1 MEFKTGEV
9 VRASDISFN
18 EGVLRLAAVHGRKV
32 EFRYAK
38 SATAPVE
45 ARSFVPVSVASTKE
59 GNIIVIGPDED
70 RDGAIRA
77 YRLDRI
83 KGEVSIP

>member
-1 MEFKTGEV
+1 MQFDQI
-9 VRASDISFN
+9 VRASDVSFN

-38 SATAPVE
+38 SDTAPIE
-45 ARSFVPVSVASTKE
+45 HRSFIPEHVNTTRE
-59 GNIIVIGPDED
+59 GNVVVLGPDDD
-70 RDGAIRA
+70 RDGAIRS
-77 YRLDRI
+77 YRIDRI

>member
-1 MEFKTGEV
+1 MHLNDDV
-9 VRASDISFN
+9 VRASDVSFN
-18 EGVLRLAAVHGRKV
+18 EGVLRLAAVHGRRV

-38 SATAPVE
+38 SDTSPVE
-45 ARSFVPVSVASTKE
+45 HRSFVPETVYTTRA
-59 GNIIVIGPDED
+59 GNVVIVGPDED
-70 RDGAIRA
+70 RHAPRG

>member
-1 MEFKTGEV
+1 MQMNEV

-18 EGVLRLAAVHGRKV
+18 EGVLRLAAVHGREV
-32 EFRYAK
+32 AFRYAK
-38 SATAPVE
+38 TPTAPIE
-45 ARSFVPVSVASTKE
+45 ARSFVPTSVTITRD
-59 GNIIVIGPDED
+59 GNVVITGPDQD
-70 RDGAIRA
+70 RDGEIRA

>member
-1 MEFKTGEV
+1 MQMNEV
-9 VRASDISFN
+9 VRASDITFN

-38 SATAPVE
+38 SPASPVE
-45 ARSFVPVSVASTKE
+45 ARSFVPTSVTTTRD
-59 GNIIVIGPDED
+59 GNVVIVGPDED
-70 RDGAIRA
+70 RDGEIRS

>member
-1 MEFKTGEV
+1 MQLSEV
-9 VRASDISFN
+9 VRASDVSFN

-38 SATAPVE
+38 SSTDPVE
-45 ARSFVPVSVASTKE
+45 FRTLVPDNVYTTRAGATVIVGEDDDRAGTRS
-59 GNIIVIGPDED
+59 
-70 RDGAIRA
+70 

-83 KGEVSIP
+83 LGDVAVLPA

>member
-1 MEFKTGEV
+1 MQMTDI
-9 VRASDISFN
+9 VRASDITFN
-18 EGVLRLAAVHGRKV
+18 EGVLRLAAVHGRPV

-38 SATAPVE
+38 SPASPVE
-45 ARSFVPVSVASTKE
+45 VRTFVPESVTQTRDGK
-59 GNIIVIGPDED
+59 IVIVGPDED
-70 RDGAIRA
+70 RDGAIRS

>member
-1 MEFKTGEV
+1 MHLSDDV

-18 EGVLRLAAVHGRKV
+18 EGVLRLAAVHGRV
-32 EFRYAK
+32 AEFRYAK
-38 SATAPVE
+38 SDTAPVE
-45 ARSFVPVSVASTKE
+45 ARSFIPESVYATRA
-59 GNIIVIGPDED
+59 GNIVILGPDED
-70 RDGAIRA
+70 RNGAIRS